1 MVSKEHVRE
10 NDAVARRSERTING
24 KILDFSRQ
32 NSDLFSLAKNVD
44 VEVLSDITQ
53 VAINQKDN

>member
-10 NDAVARRSERTING
+10 NERLLEERTING